1 VGKEIEMVD
10 VVTLGETMIRLVPPD
25 FERLEQASSLKV
37 TVGGSELTVA
47 AGVCRLG
54 LSAAWVSRLPDNPL
68 GRMVRNKAR
77 EQGVDT
83 SHMVWSDEDRM
94 GLYFVEYGA
103 SPRAS
108 KVLYDRANSAI
119 SRIKPGE
126 IDWSRVLSGAR
137 LFHTSGITPALSDSA
152 ALVTEKAL
160 ETAKEV
166 GCLVSYDLN
175 YRARLWSQ
183 EKAREVQTP
192 FMKYVDVLL
201 TTEADTKR
209 VFGIEREDYNQVAV
223 ELAEKFGFKVVTIT
237 MRGNPSIWRN
247 TWTAIAY
254 ANGTFYDDVT
264 YEIEVVDRVGGGDNY
279 TAGFLYGYLTEG
291 VAKGVRYGNA
301 FSALKQTSWGD
312 LNWTTLEEV
321 EALLKG
327 AGLRI
332 SR

>member
-1 VGKEIEMVD
+1 MVD
-10 VVTLGETMIRLVPPD
+10 VVTFGEAMIRLAPPD
-25 FERLEQASSLKV
+25 FERLEQASRLKV

-54 LSAAWVSRLPDNPL
+54 LSGAWVSRLPDNSL

-83 SHMVWSDEDRM
+83 SHIVWSDEDRM

-103 SPRAS
+103 SPRSS

-119 SRIKPGE
+119 SRIRPGE
-126 IDWSRVLSGAR
+126 IDWSGVLSGASV
-137 LFHTSGITPALSDSA
+137 FHTSGITPGLSDSA
-152 ALVTEKAL
+152 AVVTEEAL
-160 ETAKEV
+160 KTAKEA

-175 YRARLWSQ
+175 YRAKLWSP

-192 FMKYVDVLL
+192 FMKHVDILM
-201 TTEADTKR
+201 TTEEDTQR
-209 VFGIEREDYNQVAV
+209 VFRIEREDYKQVAV
-223 ELAEKFGFKVVTIT
+223 DLAERFGFKVVTISL
-237 MRGNPSIWRN
+237 RGNPSVWRN

-254 ANGTFYDDVT
+254 AGGTFYDDVT
-264 YEIEVVDRVGGGDNY
+264 YEIELVDRVGGGDNY
-279 TAGFLYGYLTEG
+279 AAGFLYGYLSEG
-291 VAKGVRYGNA
+291 VGKGVRYGNA

-312 LNWTTLEEV
+312 FNWSTLEEV
-321 EALLKG
+321 EGLLKG

>member
-1 VGKEIEMVD
+1 MVE
-10 VVTLGETMIRLVPPD
+10 VVTFGETMIRLAPPD
-25 FERLEQASSLKV
+25 FERLEQAATLKV

-47 AGVCRLG
+47 AGLCRLG
-54 LSAAWVSRLPDNPL
+54 LSTAWVSRLPNNAL

-83 SHMVWSDEDRM
+83 SHIVWGDGDRM

-126 IDWSRVLSGAR
+126 IDWSRVLSAAR

-152 ALVTEKAL
+152 AMVTEEAL
-160 ETAKEV
+160 KTAKEV

-175 YRARLWSQ
+175 YRAKLWSR

-192 FMKYVDVLL
+192 FMKYVDILL
-201 TTEADTKR
+201 TTEEDTQR
-209 VFGIEREDYNQVAV
+209 VFGIERENYNQVAV

-237 MRGNPSIWRN
+237 LRGDPSVWRN
-247 TWTAIAY
+247 TWSAIAY
-254 ANGTFYDDVT
+254 ADGTFYDDVT

-291 VAKGVRYGNA
+291 VAKGVRFGNA

>member
-1 VGKEIEMVD
+1 MVD
-10 VVTLGETMIRLVPPD
+10 VVTFGETMIRLAPPD
-25 FERLEQASSLKV
+25 FERLDQATTLKV

-47 AGVCRLG
+47 AGLCRLG
-54 LSAAWVSRLPDNPL
+54 LSTAWVSRLPNNAL

-83 SHMVWSDEDRM
+83 SHVVWGDGDRM

-126 IDWSRVLSGAR
+126 IDWSRLLSDAR

-152 ALVTEKAL
+152 AMVTEEAL
-160 ETAKEV
+160 KTAKEV

-175 YRARLWSQ
+175 YRAKLWSR

-192 FMKYVDVLL
+192 FMKWVDILL
-201 TTEADTKR
+201 TTEEDTQR
-209 VFGIEREDYNQVAV
+209 VFGIERENYNQVAV

-237 MRGNPSIWRN
+237 LRGDPSVWRN
-247 TWTAIAY
+247 TWSAIAY
-254 ANGTFYDDVT
+254 ADGTFYDDVT

>member
-1 VGKEIEMVD
+1 MVD
-10 VVTLGETMIRLVPPD
+10 VVTFGETMIRFAPPD

-83 SHMVWSDEDRM
+83 SYIVWSDEDRM

-103 SPRAS
+103 SPRPS

-126 IDWSRVLSGAR
+126 IDWSRVSDGAR

-152 ALVTEKAL
+152 ALVTEEAL
-160 ETAKEV
+160 KTAKEV

-175 YRARLWSQ
+175 YRAKLWSR

-192 FMKYVDVLL
+192 FMKWVDILL
-201 TTEADTKR
+201 TTEEDTKR

-223 ELAEKFGFKVVTIT
+223 DLAERFGFKVVTIT
-237 MRGNPSIWRN
+237 LRGSPSVWRN

-254 ANGTFYDDVT
+254 ADGTFYDDVT

-301 FSALKQTSWGD
+301 LSALKQTSWGD
-312 LNWTTLEEV
+312 LNWTTFEEV

>member
-1 VGKEIEMVD
+1 MVD
-10 VVTLGETMIRLVPPD
+10 VVTLGETMIRLAPPD
-25 FERLEQASSLKV
+25 FERLEQASALKV

-47 AGVCRLG
+47 AGICRLG

-83 SHMVWSDEDRM
+83 SYIVWSDEDRM

-126 IDWSRVLSGAR
+126 IDWSKVLSGAR

-152 ALVTEKAL
+152 ALVTEEAL
-160 ETAKEV
+160 STAKEA

-175 YRARLWSQ
+175 YRAKLWSQ

-192 FMKYVDVLL
+192 FMSYVDILL

-209 VFGIEREDYNQVAV
+209 VFGIEREDYKQVAV
-223 ELAEKFGFKVVTIT
+223 ELAERFGFKVVTIT
-237 MRGNPSIWRN
+237 LRGNPSVWRN

-254 ANGTFYDDVT
+254 ADGTFYDDVT

-291 VAKGVRYGNA
+291 VVKGVRYGNA

-312 LNWTTLEEV
+312 LNWSTLEEV

-327 AGLRI
+327 VGLRI

>member
-1 VGKEIEMVD
+1 MVD
-10 VVTLGETMIRLVPPD
+10 VVTFGETMIRLAPPD
-25 FERLEQASSLKV
+25 FERLEQASTLKV

-54 LSAAWVSRLPDNPL
+54 LSTAWVSRLPDNPL

-77 EQGVDT
+77 EQGADT
-83 SHMVWSDEDRM
+83 SYIVWSDEDRL

-108 KVLYDRANSAI
+108 KVLYDRADSAI
-119 SRIKPGE
+119 SRIKPAE
-126 IDWSRVLSGAR
+126 IDWSSVLSEAR

-152 ALVTEKAL
+152 TMVTEEAL
-160 ETAKEV
+160 KRAKEI

-192 FMKYVDVLL
+192 FMKYVDILL
-201 TTEADTKR
+201 TTEEDTKR
-209 VFGIEREDYNQVAV
+209 VFGIEGEDYNQVAV

-237 MRGNPSIWRN
+237 LRGSPSVWRN

-254 ANGTFYDDVT
+254 ADDTLYDDVT

-291 VAKGVRYGNA
+291 VAKGLRYGNA

>member
-1 VGKEIEMVD
+1 MVD
-10 VVTLGETMIRLVPPD
+10 VVTFGETMIRLAPPD
-25 FERLEQASSLKV
+25 FERLEQATTLKV

-47 AGVCRLG
+47 AGLCRLG
-54 LSAAWVSRLPDNPL
+54 LSTAWVSRLPNNAL
-68 GRMVRNKAR
+68 GRMACNKAR
-77 EQGVDT
+77 EHGVDT
-83 SHMVWSDEDRM
+83 SHIVWCGGERM

-108 KVLYDRANSAI
+108 KVLYDRADSAI

-152 ALVTEKAL
+152 AMVTEEAL
-160 ETAKEV
+160 KRAKEV

-175 YRARLWSQ
+175 YRAKLWSR

-192 FMKYVDVLL
+192 FMKYVDILL
-201 TTEADTKR
+201 TTEEDTQR
-209 VFGIEREDYNQVAV
+209 VFGIEKENYNDVAV
-223 ELAEKFGFKVVTIT
+223 ELAERFGFKVVTIT
-237 MRGNPSIWRN
+237 LRGDPSVWRN
-247 TWTAIAY
+247 TWSAIAY
-254 ANGTFYDDVT
+254 ADCTFYDDVT

-279 TAGFLYGYLTEG
+279 TAGFLYGYLTDG

-312 LNWTTLEEV
+312 INWTTVEEV
-321 EALLKG
+321 ETLLKG

>member
-1 VGKEIEMVD
+1 MD
-10 VVTLGETMIRLVPPD
+10 VVTFGETMIRLATPD
-25 FERLEQASSLKV
+25 FERLEQANSLKV

-47 AGVCRLG
+47 AGLCRLG
-54 LSAAWVSRLPDNPL
+54 LRAVWVSRLADNSL
-68 GRMVRNKAR
+68 GRMVRNRAR
-77 EQGVDT
+77 EQGVET
-83 SHMVWSDEDRM
+83 SHIVWSGEDRM

-103 SPRAS
+103 SPRSS
-108 KVLYDRANSAI
+108 KVLYDRANSAMG
-119 SRIKPGE
+119 RIKPGE
-126 IDWSRVLSGAR
+126 VDWASLFPGVR
-137 LFHTSGITPALSDSA
+137 LFHISGITPALSDSA
-152 ALVTEKAL
+152 ALVTEEALKA
-160 ETAKEV
+160 AKEA

-183 EKAREVQTP
+183 AKAREVQTP
-192 FMKYVDVLL
+192 FMEFVDVLIA
-201 TTEADTKR
+201 TEEDTR
-209 VFGIEREDYNQVAV
+209 MVFGIEREDYKQVAA
-223 ELAEKFGFKVVTIT
+223 ELAERFGFKVVTIT
-237 MRGNPSIWRN
+237 LRGTPSVWRN

-254 ANGTFYDDVT
+254 ADGTFYDDVT

-279 TAGFLYGYLTEG
+279 TAGFLYGYLTDG

-312 LNWTTLEEV
+312 INWTTLEEV

>member
-1 VGKEIEMVD
+1 MVD
-10 VVTLGETMIRLVPPD
+10 VVTFGETMIRLVPPD
-25 FERLEQASSLKV
+25 FERLEQSSSLKV
-37 TVGGSELTVA
+37 SVGGSELTVA
-47 AGVCRLG
+47 AGLCRLG
-54 LSAAWVSRLPDNPL
+54 LCAAWVSRLPDNSL

-83 SHMVWSDEDRM
+83 SHIVWSDEDRM

-108 KVLYDRANSAI
+108 KVLYDRANSAM

-126 IDWSRVLSGAR
+126 IDWSKVLSDAR
-137 LFHTSGITPALSDSA
+137 LFHTSGITPALSAST
-152 ALVTEKAL
+152 ALVTEEAL
-160 ETAKEV
+160 KTAKEI

-175 YRARLWSQ
+175 YRAKLWSQ

-192 FMKYVDVLL
+192 FMDYVDILL
-201 TTEADTKR
+201 TTEEDTER
-209 VFGIEREDYNQVAV
+209 VFGIKGEDYKQVAV

-237 MRGNPSIWRN
+237 LRGDLSVWRN
-247 TWTAIAY
+247 SWTAIAY
-254 ANGTFYDDVT
+254 ADGTFYDDVT
-264 YEIEVVDRVGGGDNY
+264 YEIELVDRVGGGDNY

-312 LNWTTLEEV
+312 INWTTLEEV
-321 EALLKG
+321 KALLKG
-327 AGLRI
+327 TGLRI